1 VSVVTLTVVSV
12 TTVAVSVVTTVDVSE
27 VVVLVEELSPQ
38 ATKVPNMA
46 TKRSFFILTVRSV
59 PSAVYDRKL

>member
-12 TTVAVSVVTTVDVSE
+12 TTVAVSVVTTVAVSE
-27 VVVLVEELSPQ
+27 VVVVVEELSPQ

-46 TKRSFFILTVRSV
+46 TKRSFFIL
-59 PSAVYDRKL
+59 